1 MNEQQNHNELLL
13 AVGRL
18 EGKMDSMQSDFRET
32 KRSID
37 ADLTKI
43 ENTQTELEQRVRKT
57 ETTWA
62 WVLGASAVIAFV
74 APYAIH
80 LIHPS

>member
-1 MNEQQNHNELLL
+1 MSDQQNELLL

-32 KRSID
+32 KRTID
-37 ADLTKI
+37 ADISKI
-43 ENTQTELEQRVRKT
+43 EETQTALEERVRRA

-62 WVLGASAVIAFV
+62 WVLGASAVIAFI
-74 APYAIH
+74 APYAIN
-80 LIHPS
+80 LIQKS

>member
-1 MNEQQNHNELLL
+1 MSNETNELLL

-32 KRSID
+32 KRVVDKQIGD
-37 ADLTKI
+37 INEQHGKI
-43 ENTQTELEQRVRKT
+43 EERLRSAENK
-57 ETTWA
+57 WA
-62 WVLGASAVIAFV
+62 WVLGASAVIAFL

-80 LIHPS
+80 LIQSK